1 MARKTKEEA
10 QITRERILKA
20 ALSVFSRMG
29 YASST
34 LEDVAT
40 EANVTR
46 GAIYW
51 HFNNKVDL
59 YDQLLESYA
68 GRSQE
73 IIQAAIATGGNFEA
87 ILRRIFVNVLTA
99 VEDDPVLKE
108 VMEISLFKSEKTTDL
123 LQIQQKMLDST
134 QILIQGIAAAFE
146 QAVVNGEI
154 HSGQKA
160 IDVARSFLAF
170 QNGILYLW
178 LSDPYKFSLHQN
190 AKTFAEIFLHGVI
203 N

>member
-73 IIQAAIATGGNFEA
+73 IIQAAIAKGGNFEA

>member
-1 MARKTKEEA
+1 
-10 QITRERILKA
+10 
-20 ALSVFSRMG
+20 
-29 YASST
+29 
-34 LEDVAT
+34 
-40 EANVTR
+40 
-46 GAIYW
+46 
-51 HFNNKVDL
+51 
-59 YDQLLESYA
+59 
-68 GRSQE
+68 
-73 IIQAAIATGGNFEA
+73 
-87 ILRRIFVNVLTA
+87 
-99 VEDDPVLKE
+99 
-108 VMEISLFKSEKTTDL
+108 MEISLFKSEKTTDL

-190 AKTFAEIFLHGVI
+190 AKTFAEILMSLK
-203 N
+203 

>member
-34 LEDVAT
+34 LEDVAS

-73 IIQAAIATGGNFEA
+73 IIQAAIAKGGNFEA